1 MPMEP
6 GQRLAHLRLVEKI
19 GEGGMGVVWKA
30 IDTTLDRT
38 VAIKVLPDALAGDAA
53 RLARFEREAKLLAS
67 LNHPRIASLYGLHA
81 THGERFLSM
90 ELIEGKDLADVLTSG
105 PLPIERALRIAL
117 QIAEGLEVAH
127 AGGVVHRDLK
137 PGNVKLTAEGDVKI
151 LDFGLAKALQG
162 PAPTQEVDLSRSPTV
177 TAATQ
182 VGVILGTAAYMS
194 PEQSRGHETD
204 RRTDV
209 WALGCVLFEM
219 LTGRGAFH
227 AQTVSDCI
235 ARVLEREPD
244 WAALPAETPA
254 GVRRVLRRC
263 LEKDP
268 RRRLHDVADAR
279 IELED
284 QLAGDG
290 SDAAPAASRFA
301 PRATIGLGVAAGLV
315 VGVLLTAWWLSGR
328 NAPTG
333 PLGNGDRSTERYSIA
348 LPDEMPTI
356 PKLGTI
362 AVAVSPGGRRIV
374 YVGLEPGRSG
384 ARTISSDG
392 SPTGTSGRTLL
403 YLRDI
408 DDYEIRPIEGTAD
421 AASPF
426 FSPDGEWIGFID
438 TREARLKK
446 IRIEGGIPVT
456 LCDAPNRAGDWG
468 DDGRIY
474 FTANSDGIVA
484 VSENGGVPEVLSRPV
499 PELGEKTRRFPHV
512 LPGGRGVL
520 FTLGTTK
527 MESYDEAAVA
537 LLDPETGEH
546 RVLLEGGTKPSY
558 LPTGHIVYGR
568 GGALYAIPF
577 DLETLEVSGAPFLVA
592 DEVVTSDGWGEAQY
606 AVSDNGTLVY
616 VPGGPEMYK
625 FTVYWLDRDGR
636 AEALALPPRDYSSAL
651 FSPDG
656 KRLAISSLGANATIW
671 VYELER
677 TTMQRLTT
685 EWDYYAVIW
694 TRAGGHV
701 TVASGRAGQY
711 GIWNLAADGSGT
723 QELLLDDTFSSGP
736 YPGAW
741 TLDDRALVFAAEIP
755 GTGLDI
761 LTLTLDGKAEVTPL
775 VQTSFQ
781 ETNPILSP
789 DGRWLAYSSDASGQT
804 ELYVQS
810 YPEGGRRWQI
820 SAGGGEAP
828 LWSPDGRELY
838 YWRGGR
844 MMAVPV
850 DMDGSGF
857 SPGKEHAL
865 PQPEFSAL
873 LAWDISPDGER
884 FVVVG
889 RLATVVTAI
898 NPPVT
903 NASPNRVEARVPEIR
918 VVTGWFEDVRKKH

>member
-1 MPMEP
+1 LAIEP
-6 GQRLAHLRLVEKI
+6 GAHLAHFQLVEKI

-30 IDTTLDRT
+30 TDTTLDRE
-38 VAIKVLPDALAGDAA
+38 VAIKVLPDTLAGDAE

-67 LNHPRIASLYGLHA
+67 LNHPRIASLYGLH
-81 THGERFLSM
+81 TTDGGRFLSM
-90 ELIEGKDLADVLTSG
+90 ELIEGKDLADVLTAG

-137 PGNVKLTAEGDVKI
+137 PGNVKLTADGDVKI

-162 PAPTQEVDLSRSPTV
+162 PEQSRDVDLSRSPTV
-177 TAATQ
+177 TVTTQ

-209 WALGCVLFEM
+209 WALGCVLYEM
-219 LTGRGAFH
+219 LTGHGAFH
-227 AQTVSDCI
+227 ARTVSDCI

-244 WAALPAETPA
+244 WDALPAETPA
-254 GVRRVLRRC
+254 GVRRLLRRC
-263 LEKDP
+263 LDKDP

-284 QLAGDG
+284 LLADDG
-290 SDAAPAASRFA
+290 ADAAPAPSPFP
-301 PRATIGLGVAAGLV
+301 PRATIALGVAAGLV
-315 VGVLLTAWWLSGR
+315 VGALLTAWWLSGR
-328 NAPTG
+328 NAPAARG
-333 PLGNGDRSTERYSIA
+333 GNGARGLERFSIA
-348 LPDEMPTI
+348 LPEEMPAI
-356 PKLGTI
+356 PKPGTI
-362 AVAVSPGGRRIV
+362 AVAVSPDGKRIV

-384 ARTISSDG
+384 ARTISG
-392 SPTGTSGRTLL
+392 IRPETGTSNRTLL
-403 YLRDI
+403 YLRDV

-438 TREARLKK
+438 MREERLKK
-446 IRIEGGIPVT
+446 IRVDGGIPVT
-456 LCDAPNRAGDWG
+456 LCDSPNRAGHWG
-468 DDGRIY
+468 TDGRIY
-474 FTANSDGIVA
+474 FSGVSDGLYA
-484 VSENGGVPEVLSRPV
+484 VSENGGAPEMLSVPE
-499 PELGEKTRRFPHV
+499 PERGEKTRRFPHV

-558 LPTGHIVYGR
+558 LPTGHILYGR
-568 GGALYAIPF
+568 AGALYAIPF
-577 DLETLEVSGAPFLVA
+577 DLETLEVGGAPFLMA

-616 VPGGPEMYK
+616 VPGGPEIYK

-636 AEALALPPRDYSSAL
+636 AEALPLSPRDYTQAH

-656 KRLAISSLGANATIW
+656 KRLEITSLGANATIW
-671 VYELER
+671 VYEIER

-685 EWDYYAVIW
+685 EWDHYAAIW
-694 TRAGGHV
+694 TRAGEHV
-701 TVASGRAGQY
+701 TVARGRAGQY
-711 GIWNLAADGSGT
+711 GLWNLAADGSGAE
-723 QELLLDDTFSSGP
+723 ELLLDTEYDGG
-736 YPGAW
+736 YPGTW
-741 TLDDRALVFAAEIP
+741 TPDDRALVFSLAYP

-761 LTLTLDGKAEVTPL
+761 LTLTLDGEPEVTP
-775 VQTSFQ
+775 VIQTSFQ
-781 ETNPILSP
+781 ESNPKLSP

-804 ELYVQS
+804 ELYVQR

-820 SAGGGEAP
+820 SADGGEAP

-838 YWRGGR
+838 YWKGGR
-844 MMAVPV
+844 MMAVLI
-850 DMDGSGF
+850 DTDGGRF
-857 SPGKEHAL
+857 TPGKERQL

-873 LAWDISPDGER
+873 IDWDISPDGKR

-889 RLATVVTAI
+889 RLATVVTADD
-898 NPPVT
+898 PTVT
-903 NASPNRVEARVPEIR
+903 NASPNRVAAQVPEIR
-918 VVTGWFEDVRKKH
+918 VVTGWFQELREKR